1 MRRVC
6 LVLLALS
13 FVTVAPSRA
22 LVGGCGGGRMSHM
35 EAARSVDMS
44 AVTQSYGKL
53 AAVSQSFFSFSSKSY
68 AAVRSP

>member
-13 FVTVAPSRA
+13 LVTVAPSRA
-22 LVGGCGGGRMSHM
+22 LVGGCGGGRMGHM
-35 EAARSVDMS
+35 KAARSLDMK
-44 AVTQSYGKL
+44 AVTQSYEKL
-53 AAVSQSFFSFSSKSY
+53 AAVASSFSSKSY